1 MLTMT
6 DIRHATTPA
15 ELGLAIRAA
24 RKQQKRTQ
32 AWVAKHAGG
41 LSRQT
46 IIDLEAGK
54 NVSLQTLASTL
65 MALGLTIRL
74 EHKQVDFRKL
84 REIFDASEAEGSD

>member
-1 MLTMT
+1 MA
-6 DIRHATTPA
+6 DILHAATPA
-15 ELGLAIRAA
+15 ELGQAIRSA

-54 NVSLQTLASTL
+54 NASLQTLASTL
-65 MALGLTIRL
+65 MALGLNIRL
-74 EHKQVDFRKL
+74 EPKQVDFRKL
-84 REIFDASEAEGSD
+84 REIFDGSEAEGPD